1 MSNTDGQVPAG
12 WYADPDNTLQL
23 RWWDGAQ
30 WTEHY
35 APNPRP
41 PVAPPVPPAP
51 QPTPTALPAQP
62 YVDTTVYT
70 QATAAPERPKL
81 AADAR
86 IYNPWIWLIVVLPFL
101 SILILPFWN
110 PLSGLSIVQTP
121 DGQFRAFAEPGFFA
135 SPFYFVLIAVS
146 FLANVLVV
154 VFAYLD
160 HRDLLRKGVERP
172 FHWAWSFFTF
182 LSSGFLVYVIGR
194 SVIVRK
200 VAPGK
205 GLAPIWLAIAL
216 YALSI
221 VIGIIW
227 ASAIFSSLA
236 GLMHNYGASGV

>member
-1 MSNTDGQVPAG
+1 MSNINGQVPAG
-12 WYADPDNTLQL
+12 WYADPNNALQL
-23 RWWDGAQ
+23 RWWDGMQ

-41 PVAPPVPPAP
+41 PVAPPVPQAP
-51 QPTPTALPAQP
+51 QPTPIAQPAQP
-62 YVDTTVYT
+62 YVNT
-70 QATAAPERPKL
+70 ATYAHVIEPERPKL
-81 AADAR
+81 ATTTP
-86 IYNPWIWLIVVLPFL
+86 IYNAWIWLIVVLPFL

-110 PLSGLSIVQTP
+110 PLSGLSIVQSS

-135 SPFYFVLIAVS
+135 SPFYFILIAVS

-160 HRDLLRKGVERP
+160 HRDLVRKGVERP

-200 VAPGK
+200 VAPGR

-216 YALSI
+216 YAVSI
-221 VIGIIW
+221 VIAIIW
-227 ASAIFSSLA
+227 ASALFSSLA

>member
-12 WYADPDNTLQL
+12 WYADPNNAMQL
-23 RWWDGAQ
+23 RWWDGLQ

-41 PVAPPVPPAP
+41 PVAPPVPQAP
-51 QPTPTALPAQP
+51 QPTPAAQPAQP
-62 YVDTTVYT
+62 YVNTTTYA
-70 QATAAPERPKL
+70 QATAPERQRL
-81 AADAR
+81 AADTP
-86 IYNPWIWLIVVLPFL
+86 IYNAWIWLIVVLPFL

-110 PLSGLSIVQTP
+110 PLSGLSIVQTQ
-121 DGQFRAFAEPGFFA
+121 DGQYRALAQPGFFV
-135 SPFYFVLIAVS
+135 SPFYFIIIGVS
-146 FLANVLVV
+146 FLASVLVV

-160 HRDLLRKGVERP
+160 YRDLLRKGVERP
-172 FHWAWSFFTF
+172 FHWAWSFFAF

-205 GLAPIWLAIAL
+205 GLAPVWVAIAL

-236 GLMHNYGASGV
+236 GLMHNYGASGA